1 MDCRNGWLLRL
12 KLEVQLPFASR
23 TDGSDGTYLI
33 ALLLESEVA

>member
-23 TDGSDGTYLI
+23 TDGTYLI